1 MAQVTKNIISPVHV
15 NENGDTFISVDGK
28 AFLVSSDKITET
40 HITSAPGEFRNLVLA
55 LEHFTVTNEG
65 LTWYHGVS
73 RFKYIKE
80 SNKFY
85 INNSEVLAE
94 SFEKHLMATGLV
106 RYDLKSKIQLFEY
119 AAKNYDSFASLEF
132 VEKIEEGHIKCYVMK
147 LNESFFVYRMNEA
160 NKIYKFDELNAA
172 ECFDYVK
179 EQTGHEL
186 VMASELLEGERAKA
200 AEKSEKIKVL
210 EQMVAFLKD
219 QRGVIAEADKSIDEI
234 KEADTLINSEIKR
247 IEEEIENLRNDIEE
261 TEEAHDE
268 EDEMDEAES
277 DATDSDTMEDG
288 EEAGEPAE
296 EIESDA
302 EEVDSDEERE
312 AEGEEAT
319 DEAPEAEGEEG
330 KDDVAGEEE
339 ETETPEDES
348 TGDQDDEVEDE
359 GDSDIDDE
367 DDDDDDEDEIE
378 ESDDISEDEAE
389 KIEDEEN
396 SEAEVEKAEEDQDGL
411 EASYDEAEEA
421 EEDEEM
427 NEWAVR
433 GMDANYDNGVPDELR
448 DKARKMGVRITYD
461 PEGGEYAGSLSLSS
475 KNKKAILQIAAITGH
490 LDDIKDGM
498 YELEESKIAE
508 KKTNEAELEENE
520 IDRADGYVPGTLR
533 FKVAEFAEGTELKVD
548 AEGYTTA
555 GSDDS
560 VNVFINEQPKKV
572 LKREIALA
580 DSETI

>member
-94 SFEKHLMATGLV
+94 SFERHLMATGLV

-132 VEKIEEGHIKCYVMK
+132 IEKIEEGHIKCYVMK

-247 IEEEIENLRNDIEE
+247 IEEEIQNLK
-261 TEEAHDE
+261 EAHDE
-268 EDEMDEAES
+268 EETDEAHDEEEIDEAES

-296 EIESDA
+296 EIESDS
-302 EEVDSDEERE
+302 EEVDNDEERE

-319 DEAPEAEGEEG
+319 EEAPEAEGEEG

-339 ETETPEDES
+339 ETEAPEDES

-367 DDDDDDEDEIE
+367 EDDDDDDDDEIE
-378 ESDDISEDEAE
+378 EADDISEDEAE
-389 KIEDEEN
+389 KIEDEGN
-396 SEAEVEKAEEDQDGL
+396 AEAEVEKAEEDQEKL

-427 NEWAVR
+427 NEWSVR
-433 GMDANYDNGVPDELR
+433 GMDANFDNGVPDELR

-498 YELEESKIAE
+498 YDLEESKFIE
-508 KKTNEAELEENE
+508 KKN
-520 IDRADGYVPGTLR
+520 
-533 FKVAEFAEGTELKVD
+533 
-548 AEGYTTA
+548 
-555 GSDDS
+555 
-560 VNVFINEQPKKV
+560 
-572 LKREIALA
+572 
-580 DSETI
+580 

>member
-15 NENGDTFISVDGK
+15 NENGGTFIAIDGK
-28 AFLVSSDKITET
+28 AFLISDNKITEAA
-40 HITSAPGEFRNLVLA
+40 ITSAPGEFRSLVLA
-55 LEHFTVTNEG
+55 LENFKVTNEG

-73 RFKYIKE
+73 RFKYVKE

-85 INNSEVLAE
+85 IANTEVLAE
-94 SFEKHLMATGLV
+94 SFERHLLATGLV
-106 RYDLKSKIQLFEY
+106 NYQMKSKVQLFEF
-119 AAKNYDSFASLEF
+119 AAKNHDKFASLEF

-147 LNESFFVYRMNEA
+147 LEESFFVYRMNEA

-172 ECFDYVK
+172 ECYDYIK

-200 AEKSEKIKVL
+200 AEKSEKVKVL

-234 KEADTLINSEIKR
+234 KAADTLINSEIKR

-261 TEEAHDE
+261 TENVE
-268 EDEMDEAES
+268 EAES
-277 DATDSDTMEDG
+277 EATDSETMEDG

-296 EIESDA
+296 EIEKDA
-302 EEVDSDEERE
+302 EDVDSDEERE
-312 AEGEEAT
+312 AESEEAT
-319 DEAPEAEGEEG
+319 EEAPEAEGEEG

-359 GDSDIDDE
+359 GDSDI
-367 DDDDDDEDEIE
+367 E
-378 ESDDISEDEAE
+378 ES
-389 KIEDEEN
+389 
-396 SEAEVEKAEEDQDGL
+396 EV
-411 EASYDEAEEA
+411 Y
-421 EEDEEM
+421 
-427 NEWAVR
+427 EWAVR
-433 GMDANYDNGVPDELR
+433 GMDANYDGDKVPEQLR
-448 DKARKMGVRITYD
+448 DQARKLGVRITFD
-461 PEGGEYAGSLSLSS
+461 PEGNAPYAGSLSLSS
-475 KNKKAILQIAAITGH
+475 KNKKAIMKIASITGH
-490 LDDIKDGM
+490 ASEIADGV
-498 YELEESKIAE
+498 YTIEESSIAE
-508 KKTNEAELEENE
+508 KKTNEEDLEESE

-533 FKVAEFAEGTELKVD
+533 FKNEEFAEGTEIKVD

-572 LKREIALA
+572 LKRDIALA

>member
-15 NENGDTFISVDGK
+15 NENGSTFIAIDGK
-28 AFLVSSDKITET
+28 AFLISDNKITEAA
-40 HITSAPGEFRNLVLA
+40 ITSAPGEFRSLVLA
-55 LEHFTVTNEG
+55 LENFKVTNEG

-73 RFKYIKE
+73 RFKYVKE

-85 INNSEVLAE
+85 IANTEVLAE
-94 SFEKHLMATGLV
+94 SFERHLLATGLV
-106 RYDLKSKIQLFEY
+106 NYQMKSKVQLFEF
-119 AAKNYDSFASLEF
+119 AAKNHDKFASLEF

-147 LNESFFVYRMNEA
+147 LDESFFVYRMNEA

-172 ECFDYVK
+172 DCYDYVL

-234 KEADTLINSEIKR
+234 KAADTLINSEIKR

-261 TEEAHDE
+261 TEEAE
-268 EDEMDEAES
+268 ETENVEEAES
-277 DATDSDTMEDG
+277 DATDSETMEDG

-296 EIESDA
+296 EIEKDA
-302 EEVDSDEERE
+302 EDVDSDEERE
-312 AEGEEAT
+312 AESEEAT

-359 GDSDIDDE
+359 GDSDV
-367 DDDDDDEDEIE
+367 E
-378 ESDDISEDEAE
+378 ESE
-389 KIEDEEN
+389 
-396 SEAEVEKAEEDQDGL
+396 
-411 EASYDEAEEA
+411 
-421 EEDEEM
+421 
-427 NEWAVR
+427 
-433 GMDANYDNGVPDELR
+433 
-448 DKARKMGVRITYD
+448 
-461 PEGGEYAGSLSLSS
+461 
-475 KNKKAILQIAAITGH
+475 
-490 LDDIKDGM
+490 
-498 YELEESKIAE
+498 ELEAE
-508 KKTNEAELEENE
+508 KKTNEADLEENE

-533 FKVAEFAEGTELKVD
+533 FKNEEFAEGTEIKVD

-560 VNVFINEQPKKV
+560 VNVFIDEQPKKV
-572 LKREIALA
+572 LKRDIALA